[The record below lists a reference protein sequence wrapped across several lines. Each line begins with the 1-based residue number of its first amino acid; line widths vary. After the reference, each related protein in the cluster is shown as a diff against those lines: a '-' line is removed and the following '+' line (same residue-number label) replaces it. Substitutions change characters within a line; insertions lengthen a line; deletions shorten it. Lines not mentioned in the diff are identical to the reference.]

1 MTDPRYPL
9 GPMPQPLALSAAERA
24 AALSAIRALPAELR
38 LAVAGLTDT
47 QLDTPYREGGWT
59 VRQVVH
65 HVADS
70 HLNAYAR
77 TKLALTEDNP
87 TVKPYH
93 EQLWAELP
101 DSALATELSLLML
114 EQLHGRWEAVLSD
127 VTAWDRPWTH
137 PQTGQWTLDTLLGMY
152 AWHGQH
158 HAAHITGL
166 RKREGW

>member
-1 MTDPRYPL
+1 MTDLRYPL
-9 GPMPQPLALSAAERA
+9 GPMPQPLALNAAERA
-24 AALSAIRALPAELR
+24 AALSALRALPAELR
-38 LAVAGLTDT
+38 LAVAGLSDT

-93 EQLWAELP
+93 ERLWAELP

-114 EQLHGRWEAVLSD
+114 EQLHARWDAVFSD
-127 VTAWDRPWTH
+127 VTDWNRPWTH
-137 PQTGQWTLDTLLGMY
+137 PESGEWTLDTLLAMY
-152 AWHGQH
+152 GWHGQH
-158 HAAHITGL
+158 HTAHITGL
-166 RKREGW
+166 RGRRGW